1 MGEQKCRESIGIENE
16 NMKQTKHLSRDEK
29 CQDVRKEN
37 AGESADA
44 VKMCRAVIGNE
55 TKEYPLGT
63 KYIDLALEYQKE
75 YKDDIVLAVHNNK
88 LRELNRALIS
98 DGEISFL
105 TTADTKGRK
114 AYRRSMVMMLE
125 KAIFN
130 LYGKGVKLRIMHMLG
145 QGQYCELEGEK
156 TVSKELLVEIR
167 NEMKRLCQADIQIRK
182 NSIHTDLAVS
192 KFREYGMQDKA
203 KLFRF
208 RRSSHVNLYDID
220 GFQDYFYGYMV
231 PSTGYL
237 KYFDLFE
244 YETGFILL
252 YPNEDT
258 KKTAPFQTSKKLYD
272 TLMEAAA
279 WAKKMHISTIGELNE
294 KIIQG
299 KIQDVILLQEAEME
313 QRIGKIAEQ
322 IEGKRDKKF
331 ILIAGPSSSGKTTF
345 SHRLSI
351 QLRAHG
357 LTPHPIGMDNFYVD
371 REKTPLDENG
381 QYDFECLEAID
392 MELFDTAMEK
402 LLAGEEVEMPHFN
415 FKTGKRE
422 FKGEMLQLG
431 ADDVLVIEGIH
442 GLNNKLLSSLP
453 KETKFKIYISAL
465 TQINIDEH
473 NAIPTTDGRLIRR
486 IVRDAFHRGTS
497 AEHTIEMWQSVRRG
511 EEKNIFPFQEHA
523 DVMFNSALIYELAV
537 LKMYAEPLLFA
548 IPQDS
553 PQHMQAKR
561 LLKFLDYFLQVPSEE
576 IGRNSILREFI
587 GGSCFHV

>member
-1 MGEQKCRESIGIENE
+1 MGEQVYKI
-16 NMKQTKHLSRDEK
+16 
-29 CQDVRKEN
+29 
-37 AGESADA
+37 
-44 VKMCRAVIGNE
+44 VIGKE
-55 TKEYPLGT
+55 EKEYASGT
-63 KYIDLALEYQKE
+63 RYLDIAEEYQE
-75 YKDDIVLAVHNNK
+75 QYRDDIVLAVHNNK
-88 LRELNRALIS
+88 LRELKHPIEAGGTL
-98 DGEISFL
+98 SFL

-114 AYRRSMVMMLE
+114 TYRRSMVMLLE

-130 LYGKGVKLRIMHMLG
+130 LYGTGVRLRVMHMLG
-145 QGQYCELEGEK
+145 QGQYCELEGEAC
-156 TVSKELLVEIR
+156 VSEERLEEIGA
-167 NEMKRLCQADIQIRK
+167 EMRRLCEADIQIQK
-182 NSIHTDLAVS
+182 NTLHTDAAIA
-192 KFREYGMQDKA
+192 KFAGYGMDDKA
-203 KLFRF
+203 KLLRF
-208 RRSSHVNLYDID
+208 RRSSHVNLYNID
-220 GFQDYFYGYMV
+220 GYQDYFYGYMV

-237 KYFDLFE
+237 KYFDLLP
-244 YETGFILL
+244 YEAGFVLL
-252 YPNEDT
+252 FPNEDT
-258 KKTAPFQTSKKLYD
+258 KKTAPFHPSKKLYD

-279 WAKKMHISTIGELNE
+279 WARQMNISTIGELNE
-294 KIIQG
+294 QIVQG
-299 KIQDVILLQEAEME
+299 RIQDVILLQEAEME

-322 IEGKRDKKF
+322 IAQKRDKKF

-392 MELFDTAMEK
+392 LELFDRSMAQ
-402 LLAGEEVEMPHFN
+402 LLKGERVEMPHFN

-422 FKGEMLQLG
+422 FKGDYLQLG
-431 ADDVLVIEGIH
+431 PEDVLVIEGIH
-442 GLNNKLLSSLP
+442 GLNDRLLATLP

-465 TQINIDEH
+465 TQINIDGH

-486 IVRDAFHRGTS
+486 IVRDAFARGTS

-548 IPQDS
+548 ISTDS

-561 LLKFLDYFLQVPSEE
+561 LLKFLDYFLQVPGEE
-576 IGRNSILREFI
+576 IGKNSILREFI
-587 GGSCFHV
+587 GGSCLKV

>member
-1 MGEQKCRESIGIENE
+1 MGEQVYKI
-16 NMKQTKHLSRDEK
+16 
-29 CQDVRKEN
+29 
-37 AGESADA
+37 
-44 VKMCRAVIGNE
+44 VIGKE
-55 TKEYPLGT
+55 EKEYASGT
-63 KYIDLALEYQKE
+63 RYLDIAEEYQE
-75 YKDDIVLAVHNNK
+75 QYRDDIVLAVHNNK
-88 LRELNRALIS
+88 LRELKHPIEAGGTL
-98 DGEISFL
+98 SFL

-114 AYRRSMVMMLE
+114 TYRRSMVMLLE

-130 LYGKGVKLRIMHMLG
+130 LYGTGVRLRVMHMLG
-145 QGQYCELEGEK
+145 QGQYCELEGEAC
-156 TVSKELLVEIR
+156 VSEKLLEEIGA
-167 NEMKRLCQADIQIRK
+167 EMRRLCEADIQIQK
-182 NSIHTDLAVS
+182 NTLHTDAAIA
-192 KFREYGMQDKA
+192 KFAGYGMDDKA
-203 KLFRF
+203 KLLRF
-208 RRSSHVNLYDID
+208 RRSSHVNLYNID
-220 GFQDYFYGYMV
+220 GYQDYFYGYMV

-237 KYFDLFE
+237 KYFDLLP
-244 YETGFILL
+244 YEAGFVLL
-252 YPNEDT
+252 FPNEDT
-258 KKTAPFQTSKKLYD
+258 KKTAPFHPSKKLYD

-279 WAKKMHISTIGELNE
+279 WARQMNISTIGELNE
-294 KIIQG
+294 QIVQG
-299 KIQDVILLQEAEME
+299 RIQDVILLQEAEME

-322 IEGKRDKKF
+322 IAQKRDKKF

-392 MELFDTAMEK
+392 LELFDRSMAQ
-402 LLAGEEVEMPHFN
+402 LLKGERVEMPHFN

-422 FKGEMLQLG
+422 FKGDYLQLG
-431 ADDVLVIEGIH
+431 PEDVLVIEGIH
-442 GLNNKLLSSLP
+442 GLNDRLLATLP

-465 TQINIDEH
+465 TQINIDGH

-486 IVRDAFHRGTS
+486 IVRDAFARGTS

-548 IPQDS
+548 ISTDS

-561 LLKFLDYFLQVPSEE
+561 LLKFLDYFLQVPGEE
-576 IGRNSILREFI
+576 IGKNSILREFI

>member
-1 MGEQKCRESIGIENE
+1 MGEQVYKI
-16 NMKQTKHLSRDEK
+16 
-29 CQDVRKEN
+29 
-37 AGESADA
+37 
-44 VKMCRAVIGNE
+44 VIGKE
-55 TKEYPLGT
+55 EKEYASGT
-63 KYIDLALEYQKE
+63 RYLDIAEEYQE
-75 YKDDIVLAVHNNK
+75 QYRDDIVLAVHNNK
-88 LRELNRALIS
+88 LRELKHPIEAGGTL
-98 DGEISFL
+98 SFL

-114 AYRRSMVMMLE
+114 TYRRSMVMLLE

-130 LYGKGVKLRIMHMLG
+130 LYGTGVRLRVMHMLG
-145 QGQYCELEGEK
+145 QGQYCELEGEAC
-156 TVSKELLVEIR
+156 VSEELLEEIGA
-167 NEMKRLCQADIQIRK
+167 EMRRLCEADIQIQK
-182 NSIHTDLAVS
+182 NTLHTDAAIA
-192 KFREYGMQDKA
+192 KFAGYGMDDKA
-203 KLFRF
+203 KLLRF
-208 RRSSHVNLYDID
+208 RRSSHVNLYNID
-220 GFQDYFYGYMV
+220 GYQDYFYGYMV

-237 KYFDLFE
+237 KYFDLLP
-244 YETGFILL
+244 YEAGFVLL
-252 YPNEDT
+252 FPNEDT
-258 KKTAPFQTSKKLYD
+258 KKTAPFHPSKKLYD

-279 WAKKMHISTIGELNE
+279 WARQMNISTIGELNE
-294 KIIQG
+294 QIVQG
-299 KIQDVILLQEAEME
+299 RIQDVILLQEAEME

-322 IEGKRDKKF
+322 IAQKRDKKF

-392 MELFDTAMEK
+392 LELFDRSMAQ
-402 LLAGEEVEMPHFN
+402 LLKGERVEMPHFN

-422 FKGEMLQLG
+422 FKGDYLQLG
-431 ADDVLVIEGIH
+431 PEDVLVIEGIH
-442 GLNNKLLSSLP
+442 GLNDRLLATLP

-465 TQINIDEH
+465 TQINIDGH

-486 IVRDAFHRGTS
+486 IVRDAFARGTS

-548 IPQDS
+548 ISTDS

-561 LLKFLDYFLQVPSEE
+561 LLKFLDYFLQVPGEE
-576 IGRNSILREFI
+576 IAESEAISVAED
-587 GGSCFHV
+587 

>member
-1 MGEQKCRESIGIENE
+1 MGEQVYKI
-16 NMKQTKHLSRDEK
+16 
-29 CQDVRKEN
+29 
-37 AGESADA
+37 
-44 VKMCRAVIGNE
+44 VIGKE
-55 TKEYPLGT
+55 EKEYASGT
-63 KYIDLALEYQKE
+63 RYLDIAEEYQE
-75 YKDDIVLAVHNNK
+75 QYRDDIVLAVHNNK
-88 LRELNRALIS
+88 LRELKHPIEAGGTL
-98 DGEISFL
+98 SFL

-114 AYRRSMVMMLE
+114 TYRRSMVMLLE

-130 LYGKGVKLRIMHMLG
+130 LYGTGVRLRVMHMLG
-145 QGQYCELEGEK
+145 QGQYCELEGEAC
-156 TVSKELLVEIR
+156 VSEELLEEIGA
-167 NEMKRLCQADIQIRK
+167 EMRRLCEADIQIQK
-182 NSIHTDLAVS
+182 NTLHTDAAIA
-192 KFREYGMQDKA
+192 KFAGYGMDDKA
-203 KLFRF
+203 KLLRF
-208 RRSSHVNLYDID
+208 RRSSHVNLYNID
-220 GFQDYFYGYMV
+220 GYQDYFYGYMV

-237 KYFDLFE
+237 KYFDLLP
-244 YETGFILL
+244 YEAGFVLL
-252 YPNEDT
+252 FPNEDT
-258 KKTAPFQTSKKLYD
+258 KKTAPFHPSKKLYD

-279 WAKKMHISTIGELNE
+279 WARQMNISTIGELNE
-294 KIIQG
+294 QIVQG
-299 KIQDVILLQEAEME
+299 RIQDVILLQEAEME

-322 IEGKRDKKF
+322 IAQKRDKKF

-392 MELFDTAMEK
+392 LELFDRSMAQ
-402 LLAGEEVEMPHFN
+402 LLKGERVEMPHFN

-422 FKGEMLQLG
+422 FKGDYLQLG
-431 ADDVLVIEGIH
+431 PEDVLVIEGIH
-442 GLNNKLLSSLP
+442 GLNDRLLATLP

-465 TQINIDEH
+465 TQINIDGH

-486 IVRDAFHRGTS
+486 IVRDAFARGTS

-548 IPQDS
+548 ISTDS

-561 LLKFLDYFLQVPSEE
+561 LLKFLDYFLQVPGEE
-576 IGRNSILREFI
+576 IGKNSILREFI

>member
-1 MGEQKCRESIGIENE
+1 MGEQVYKI
-16 NMKQTKHLSRDEK
+16 
-29 CQDVRKEN
+29 
-37 AGESADA
+37 
-44 VKMCRAVIGNE
+44 VIGKE
-55 TKEYPLGT
+55 EKEYASGT
-63 KYIDLALEYQKE
+63 RYLDIAEEYQE
-75 YKDDIVLAVHNNK
+75 QYRDDIVLAVHNNK
-88 LRELNRALIS
+88 LRELKHPIEAGGTL
-98 DGEISFL
+98 SFL

-114 AYRRSMVMMLE
+114 TYRRSMVMLLE

-130 LYGKGVKLRIMHMLG
+130 LYGTGVRLRVMHMLG
-145 QGQYCELEGEK
+145 QGQYCELEGEAC
-156 TVSKELLVEIR
+156 VSEELLEEIGA
-167 NEMKRLCQADIQIRK
+167 EMRRLCEADIQIQK
-182 NSIHTDLAVS
+182 NTLHTDAAIA
-192 KFREYGMQDKA
+192 KFAGYGMDDKA
-203 KLFRF
+203 KLLRF
-208 RRSSHVNLYDID
+208 RRSSHVNLYNID
-220 GFQDYFYGYMV
+220 GYQDYFYGYMV

-237 KYFDLFE
+237 KYFDLLP
-244 YETGFILL
+244 YEAGFVLL
-252 YPNEDT
+252 FPNEDT
-258 KKTAPFQTSKKLYD
+258 KKTAPFHPSKKLYD

-279 WAKKMHISTIGELNE
+279 WARQMNISTIGELNE
-294 KIIQG
+294 QIVQG
-299 KIQDVILLQEAEME
+299 RIQDVILLQEAEME

-322 IEGKRDKKF
+322 IAQKRDKKF

-392 MELFDTAMEK
+392 LELFDRSMAQ
-402 LLAGEEVEMPHFN
+402 LLKGERVEMPHFN

-422 FKGEMLQLG
+422 FKGDYLQLG
-431 ADDVLVIEGIH
+431 PEDVLVIEGIH
-442 GLNNKLLSSLP
+442 GLNDRLLATLP

-465 TQINIDEH
+465 TQVNIDGH

-486 IVRDAFHRGTS
+486 IVRDAFARGTS

-548 IPQDS
+548 ISTDS

-561 LLKFLDYFLQVPSEE
+561 LLKFLDYFLQVPGEE
-576 IGRNSILREFI
+576 IGKNSILREFI